1 MDLVTR
7 LSALLRIVEEASS
20 RVGRL
25 YPDDLRTLLEE
36 LLGVIR
42 KELLF
47 CLEERLHML
56 ARALLSPQ
64 QSSRRSSSPTIHHCT
79 FLKGSSGLELTRACI
94 SQLCSSIKRCA
105 LQKSFPQSSHFP
117 TMGCASLRHSLPSSE
132 TLAGHLGLA
141 MLTVVMYRESEETR
155 ERRTVK
161 SFGGEVLK

>member
-1 MDLVTR
+1 MTLLVVNHPVLAVSR
-7 LSALLRIVEEASS
+7 KVEAAPVR

-36 LLGVIR
+36 LLSIVR

-64 QSSRRSSSPTIHHCT
+64 QSSRRSSRPTIHHCT
-79 FLKGSSGLELTRACI
+79 FLKGSSDGLKLTRACI

-117 TMGCASLRHSLPSSE
+117 TIGCASLRHSLSSE

-141 MLTVVMYRESEETR
+141 MLAV
-155 ERRTVK
+155 
-161 SFGGEVLK
+161 